1 MSKIIVITGSPRKGN
16 SYAMV
21 QSFRQAAEAKGAEVK
36 IYDSVKR
43 KNDAADYKELD
54 QDLIEADGVVLAA
67 PVYWYTFPVDIKAVI
82 DHLYF
87 PYAKGNTFKGKKTA
101 LIACCEETTMET
113 FDGMNFAFDKTMEL
127 MEAEI
132 VGKVEVPGVLNVN
145 DIRNTD
151 GEAQAAALAEK
162 FV

>member
-1 MSKIIVITGSPRKGN
+1 MNILVITGSPRKGN

-21 QSFRQAAEAKGAEVK
+21 QSFKKAAEEKGAVVK

-43 KNDAADYKELD
+43 KNDAADFKELD
-54 QDLIEADGVVLAA
+54 EDLIKADGIVLAA
-67 PVYWYTFPVDIKAVI
+67 PVYWYTFPAGIKAVI

-87 PYAKGNTFKGKKTA
+87 PYVKGNTFKGKKVA

-113 FDGMNFAFDKTMEL
+113 FEGMNFAFDKTMEL

-132 VGKVEVPGVLNVN
+132 VGKVEIPGVLNAN
-145 DIRNTD
+145 DIKNTD
-151 GEAQAAALAEK
+151 GEAQAAKLADK